1 MDLSGALRTRRS
13 VRAFR
18 GNPIPDELLCELVR
32 LANAAPSAGNLQ
44 SRDFVIVRDPQQKR
58 GLAEAADQAF
68 IAEAP
73 AVLVVCTDASRV
85 TKYGKR
91 GRDLYMIQDAAAAT
105 ENFLLAAHERGLGT
119 VWIGAFDEEA
129 VRRTLGLPPHVRPV
143 SLVPVGRPAEIPED
157 RGRLPLAEI
166 LHWDRW

>member
-1 MDLSGALRTRRS
+1 MDLSGAIRTRRS

-18 GNPIPDELLCELVR
+18 DVTIPEEVLCELVE
-32 LANAAPSAGNLQ
+32 LANRAPSAGNLQ
-44 SRDFVIVRDPQQKR
+44 SRGFVLVRGSRQKR
-58 GLAEAADQAF
+58 ALADAAGESF

-73 AVLVVCTDASRV
+73 LILVVCTDASRV
-85 TKYGKR
+85 TRYGQR

-119 VWIGAFDEEA
+119 VWVGAFDEEA
-129 VRRTLGLPPHVRPV
+129 VRHILGLPPHIRPV
-143 SLVPVGRPAEIPED
+143 TLVPVGPPAEVPED
-157 RGRLPLAEI
+157 RGRRPLLEM